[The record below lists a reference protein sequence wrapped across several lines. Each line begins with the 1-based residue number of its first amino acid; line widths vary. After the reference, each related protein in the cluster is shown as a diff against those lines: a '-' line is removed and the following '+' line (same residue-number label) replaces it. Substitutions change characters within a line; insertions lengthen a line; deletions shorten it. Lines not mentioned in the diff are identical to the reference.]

1 MGVYDTP
8 TPPHNTDNLETMAEF
23 SRTEISTA
31 SQQTIEYNTDTDDEV
46 KTKPDNKQQYS
57 LEEPPEAEA
66 ATDYYYDILVV
77 GKTGMGKS
85 STVDKVMVP
94 NTPVV
99 TIPKQE
105 HDEIETSDLHRS
117 NIQIVSSTAAQNNRQ
132 RRGEV
137 VNSRKPLKKT
147 STDQKRGS
155 GIEEVSGAHGENR
168 GLDESLDMHRDKTQW
183 ENLTGWVLSTDQDE
197 HANFLIRL
205 KNIIFC
211 RQTYEK
217 EPHINVD
224 ELRNADD
231 LRESVYKSSRSCQLL
246 TNENSRIQIL
256 DTPGFFSADF
266 MEGATNTKDS
276 NLAVVRHIV
285 RIQALAGLRFQ
296 RVLYFLPTGPLK
308 RADRVIQQ
316 EIQEMVKFF
325 GVSIFK
331 RMVLVGTAASH
342 TSEDLSLSTEQKF
355 PAKKLEQSRNLFCEA
370 LVREYQEKRKDTTR
384 LPRPPIILITMT
396 DTCEQILD
404 KITSADIENDSND
417 GLKLEFNTNTCCRCG
432 IETGV
437 QEDDTLMAEYR
448 GPGEAPWSNA
458 IPYKQSLC
466 HPYMHSTYT
475 ARSVFRGFARLLL
488 LEWNFSEEKCISCH
502 KGPGAQGCK
511 QVNTIYEEN
520 GYQPIKVDHTYNMD
534 TKRARASIESSSET
548 SIN

>member
-1 MGVYDTP
+1 
-8 TPPHNTDNLETMAEF
+8 MAEA
-23 SRTEISTA
+23 SPTEISTA
-31 SQQTIEYNTDTDDEV
+31 SQQTIECDTSDTDNEV
-46 KTKPDNKQQYS
+46 KTKPDNTQQYS
-57 LEEPPEAEA
+57 TAEE
-66 ATDYYYDILVV
+66 ATEYYYDILVV

-99 TIPKQE
+99 ISKQE
-105 HDEIETSDLHRS
+105 LVEIETSDLHRS
-117 NIQIVSSTAAQNNRQ
+117 NIQTLSPTAAQNDRH
-132 RRGEV
+132 RRGEAL
-137 VNSRKPLKKT
+137 NSRKPLKKT

-155 GIEEVSGAHGENR
+155 GKEKVGAAHGENR
-168 GLDESLDMHRDKTQW
+168 ELDDSLDMHRDKTQW
-183 ENLTGWVLSTDQDE
+183 ENLTGWVLSTDQGE
-197 HANFLIRL
+197 QANFEIRI
-205 KNIIFC
+205 KNIVFC

-217 EPHINVD
+217 PPHINID
-224 ELRNADD
+224 ELRNDD
-231 LRESVYKSSRSCQLL
+231 QLQESVYRSSRTCQLL
-246 TNENSRIQIL
+246 TNEDSKIQIL

-276 NLAVVRHIV
+276 NLAIVRHIV
-285 RIQALAGLRFQ
+285 RIQALAALRFQ

-308 RADRVIQQ
+308 RADRVIQL

-355 PAKKLEQSRNLFCEA
+355 PAKRLVQSRKFFYDA
-370 LVREYQEKRKDTTR
+370 LVREYQEKRKDTTG
-384 LPRPPIILITMT
+384 LPKPPIIFIAMT

-404 KITSADIENDSND
+404 KITSADIESDGND

-437 QEDDTLMAEYR
+437 KEDDTLMAEYR
-448 GPGEAPWSNA
+448 APGEVPWINA
-458 IPYKQSLC
+458 IPYNQSLC
-466 HPYMHSTYT
+466 HPYMNSIYT
-475 ARSVFRGFARLLL
+475 PRSVFRGLARLFL
-488 LEWNFSEEKCISCH
+488 LELNFSEDKCISCE
-502 KGPGAQGCK
+502 KSPGAQGCK
-511 QVNTIYEEN
+511 NVNTIYKED

-534 TKRARASIESSSET
+534 TKRARAGIESSSDT